1 MRNQCRGK
9 ITFFAFSAKFSSRM
23 VVTVFAEQYA
33 KKDSAVA
40 RKHSYHGGLQ
50 FNGDA
55 NGAIERFGTIVA
67 TTLEDYGHL
76 VERKALLSNSE
87 ASIVSSQYLVRL
99 TLDTGT
105 PEQEDRYE
113 RMDRA
118 AGLKTITKPRAANP
132 QNRLVLSITPV
143 SPLLD
148 DSEISELMMV
158 VILYRMVDICSTRRV
173 EWLSPHTVL
182 TVEQFM
188 SAFDTLAPSRT
199 RDRKQIFQSLTGQ
212 FSGVNVPENDDTISV
227 LHASTSRPIQLTD
240 EQLLS
245 IAFRSEDTNMPGQ
258 ETFDDEDGVVKPSD
272 VLRLSSW
279 CMTGVLAGVSTP
291 IALSMAAVNLIR
303 GEDFRLNTQV
313 LVFTFAIVALNAT
326 NAFADVAAALGQ

>member
-1 MRNQCRGK
+1 MN
-9 ITFFAFSAKFSSRM
+9 
-23 VVTVFAEQYA
+23 
-33 KKDSAVA
+33 KDKAVA

-50 FNGDA
+50 FDGDA
-55 NGAIERFGTIVA
+55 NGALERFGTIVA

-76 VERKALLSNSE
+76 VERKALLSYSE

-118 AGLKTITKPRAANP
+118 AGLKTITKPRVSHP
-132 QNRLVLSITPV
+132 QNRLVLSVTPV

-148 DSEISELMMV
+148 DTEISELMLV

-173 EWLSPHTVL
+173 EWLSPSTVL

-188 SAFDTLAPSRT
+188 SAFDTLAPNPAT

-212 FSGVNVPENDDTISV
+212 FTGVNLPELDDTVSA
-227 LHASTSRPIQLTD
+227 LHAPTARPIQLTD

-245 IAFRSEDTNMPGQ
+245 IAFRSEDTPPFDQTAPGAKI
-258 ETFDDEDGVVKPSD
+258 TEDGERPSD

-279 CMTGVLAGVSTP
+279 CMTGVLASVSAP
-291 IALSMAAVNLIR
+291 IAVSMAAVNLIR

-313 LVFTFAIVALNAT
+313 LVFTFAIVALNAS
-326 NAFADVAAALGQ
+326 NAFADVADALGM

>member
-1 MRNQCRGK
+1 M
-9 ITFFAFSAKFSSRM
+9 
-23 VVTVFAEQYA
+23 
-33 KKDSAVA
+33 A

-50 FNGDA
+50 FDGDTD
-55 NGAIERFGTIVA
+55 GAIERFGTIVA

-76 VERKALLSNSE
+76 VERKALLSRTE
-87 ASIVSSQYLVRL
+87 ASVVSSQYMVRL
-99 TLDTGT
+99 TLDTEAADT
-105 PEQEDRYE
+105 DTRYE

-118 AGLKTITKPRAANP
+118 AGLRTLARPAVSNP
-132 QNRLVLSITPV
+132 QNRLVLTVTPV

-148 DSEISELMMV
+148 DPEISELMLV

-188 SAFDTLAPSRT
+188 SAFDTLAPSKPRN
-199 RDRKQIFQSLTGQ
+199 RKQIFQSVTGQ
-212 FSGVNVPENDDTISV
+212 FAGLDIPEPQDPIE
-227 LHASTSRPIQLTD
+227 AAKPAARPIQLSD

-245 IAFRSEDTNMPGQ
+245 IAFRTDEPQTPT
-258 ETFDDEDGVVKPSD
+258 ETPPSD
-272 VLRLSSW
+272 PAEEDERPSDILRLSSW
-279 CMTGVLAGVSTP
+279 CMTGVIASVSTP

-313 LVFTFAIVALNAT
+313 LVFTFAIVALNAS
-326 NAFADVAAALGQ
+326 NAFADVATALGM

>member
-1 MRNQCRGK
+1 M
-9 ITFFAFSAKFSSRM
+9 
-23 VVTVFAEQYA
+23 
-33 KKDSAVA
+33 A

-50 FNGDA
+50 FDGDTD
-55 NGAIERFGTIVA
+55 GAIERFGTIVA
-67 TTLEDYGHL
+67 ATLEDYGHL

-99 TLDTGT
+99 SLVSEVD
-105 PEQEDRYE
+105 EAEDRYE

-118 AGLKTITKPRAANP
+118 AGLKTIARPGVSRP
-132 QNRLVLSITPV
+132 QNRLVVSVTPV

-148 DSEISELMMV
+148 DSEISELMLV
-158 VILYRMVDICSTRRV
+158 VVLYRMVDICTTRRV

-188 SAFDTLAPSRT
+188 SAFDTLTPSRP
-199 RDRKQIFQSLTGQ
+199 RDRKQVFQAVTGQ
-212 FSGVNVPENDDTISV
+212 FAGLNIPEPDDQS
-227 LHASTSRPIQLTD
+227 ANSQKPAARPIKLSD

-245 IAFRSEDTNMPGQ
+245 IAFRSEDVAPPVATPSQ
-258 ETFDDEDGVVKPSD
+258 QDAEDAERPSD
-272 VLRLSSW
+272 ILRLSSW
-279 CMTGVLAGVSTP
+279 CMTGVIASVSTP

-313 LVFTFAIVALNAT
+313 LVFTVAIIGINASG
-326 NAFADVAAALGQ
+326 AFAGVASVLAN

>member
-1 MRNQCRGK
+1 MN
-9 ITFFAFSAKFSSRM
+9 
-23 VVTVFAEQYA
+23 
-33 KKDSAVA
+33 KDKAVA

-50 FNGDA
+50 FDGDA
-55 NGAIERFGTIVA
+55 TGALERFGTIVA

-76 VERKALLSNSE
+76 VERKALLSYSE

-118 AGLKTITKPRAANP
+118 AGLKTITKPRVSHP
-132 QNRLVLSITPV
+132 QNRLVLSVTPV
-143 SPLLD
+143 SPILD
-148 DSEISELMMV
+148 NTEISELMLV
-158 VILYRMVDICSTRRV
+158 VVLYRMVDICSTRRV

-188 SAFDTLAPSRT
+188 SAFDTLTPSRET

-212 FSGVNVPENDDTISV
+212 FADVKMPELDDNITA
-227 LHASTSRPIQLTD
+227 LHAPTARPIQLTD

-245 IAFRSEDTNMPGQ
+245 IAFRS
-258 ETFDDEDGVVKPSD
+258 DDVAPSD
-272 VLRLSSW
+272 QAAPSADVATDEERPSDILRLSSW
-279 CMTGVLAGVSTP
+279 CMTGVLASVSGP
-291 IALSMAAVNLIR
+291 IALSMAAVNLVR

-313 LVFTFAIVALNAT
+313 LVFTFAIVALNAS
-326 NAFADVAAALGQ
+326 NAFADVANALGM

>member
-1 MRNQCRGK
+1 M
-9 ITFFAFSAKFSSRM
+9 
-23 VVTVFAEQYA
+23 
-33 KKDSAVA
+33 A

-50 FNGDA
+50 FDGDA
-55 NGAIERFGTIVA
+55 TGAIERFGTIVA

-76 VERKALLSNSE
+76 VERKALLSTTE
-87 ASIVSSQYLVRL
+87 ASIVSSQYLVRM

-105 PEQEDRYE
+105 SEQEDRYE

-118 AGLKTITKPRAANP
+118 AGLKTTTRPRVSHP

-143 SPLLD
+143 SQILD
-148 DSEISELMMV
+148 DAEISELMLV

-173 EWLSPHTVL
+173 EWLSPRTVL

-188 SAFDTLAPSRT
+188 SAFDTLTPSRAT
-199 RDRKQIFQSLTGQ
+199 QGRKQIFQSLTGQ
-212 FSGVNVPENDDTISV
+212 FAGVKVPEQNDNIGALDTP
-227 LHASTSRPIQLTD
+227 AARPIQLTD

-245 IAFRSEDTNMPGQ
+245 IAFRSEEADPSDQNASESPNA
-258 ETFDDEDGVVKPSD
+258 EDDEKPSD

-279 CMTGVLAGVSTP
+279 CMTGVLASVSTP

-313 LVFTFAIVALNAT
+313 LVFTFAIVALNAS
-326 NAFADVAAALGQ
+326 NAFADVANALGM